1 MLFRQLLDRDDFD
14 RGWGCQFIR
23 TIAALAA
30 QADRSQDSTHFG
42 SATTIGAFLGA
53 KLAEFSF

>member
-14 RGWGCQFIR
+14 HGWGCQFIR

-30 QADRSQDSTHFG
+30 QAERSQDSSHFW
-42 SATTIGAFLGA
+42 LGNDN
-53 KLAEFSF
+53 